1 MYLSFIIM
9 VDAAWMAG
17 LRHVPGSSGRELAER
32 PLAAPQSP
40 QGPTGRDSPT
50 PTAGGPFSF
59 RRAVPIFA
67 ACAMP
72 WSVIKQSGVR
82 SAAGRRSSDFGHFVL
97 AGAPILTSAVGSPA
111 AMRLRPTRGTGLTLP
126 SPRTTDRWV
135 VVDSRVKNGQPQ
147 GITGPYALFAR
158 HQGSSLAHSGSP
170 LRLSETTVVGFRL
183 IGCPNQRRFVGSPLL
198 CAPRALTGQSLF
210 LSL

>member
-1 MYLSFIIM
+1 MGRRRSRSDAGLCKLSM
-9 VDAAWMAG
+9 QAEHASYGTSLSSSWRSRMAG
-17 LRHVPGSSGRELAER
+17 VLAER

-50 PTAGGPFSF
+50 PTAQGPFSF

-72 WSVIKQSGVR
+72 WSVIKQSRVQ

-97 AGAPILTSAVGSPA
+97 AGAPISTSAVGSLA
-111 AMRLRPTRGTGLTLP
+111 ATRLRPTRGTGLTLP

-135 VVDSRVKNGQPQ
+135 VVDSRVKNRQSQ

-158 HQGSSLAHSGSP
+158 HQGSSLAHSAHLCASP
-170 LRLSETTVVGFRL
+170 RRPVVGFAVAS
-183 IGCPNQRRFVGSPLL
+183 G
-198 CAPRALTGQSLF
+198 
-210 LSL
+210 